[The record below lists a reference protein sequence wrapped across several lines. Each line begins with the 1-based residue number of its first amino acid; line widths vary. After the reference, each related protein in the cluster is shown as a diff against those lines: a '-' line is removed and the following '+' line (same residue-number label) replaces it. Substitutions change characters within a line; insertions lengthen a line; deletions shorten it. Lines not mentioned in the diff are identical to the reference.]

1 MKLNETHISTDDV
14 FTGVI
19 LDVNKDTVR
28 LPNGKTATREL
39 IRHVGAVCV
48 VPLTDDGKVIMERQ
62 FRYPMDEVIYEIP
75 AGKLDSKSENPE
87 LAARRELREE
97 TGYIPGKMTHLGL
110 FYPAAAYSDE
120 RINMYLATELEKGE
134 TELDEDEFLDIEEV
148 PLDELVKLIA
158 DGKVPDGKTQAA
170 IMRVAYMK
178 EHGMI

>member
-19 LDVNKDTVR
+19 LDVNKDTVK
-28 LPNGKTATREL
+28 LPNGKIATREL
-39 IRHVGAVCV
+39 IRHVGAVCI

-75 AGKLDSKSENPE
+75 AGKLDSKNENPE

-120 RINMYLATELEKGE
+120 RINMYLATELAKGE

-148 PLDELVKLIA
+148 PLDELVRLIA
-158 DGKVPDGKTQAA
+158 EGKVPDGKTQAA